1 MTTIPVAD
9 GLFTWPSDEPRL
21 IGGSC
26 RSCGTITFPSQG
38 SCPKCTGRD
47 ISERLLEREGTLWT
61 FTVQGFRP
69 KAPYSGPVEFES
81 YGVGYV
87 QLPGEVMVESRLTE
101 NDPHK
106 LAIGDAMEL
115 VIVPSRQDEDGND
128 VVTFA
133 FRPVDRRSGDG
144 PE

>member
-9 GLFTWPSDEPRL
+9 GLFTWPSDQPRL

-26 RSCGTITFPSQG
+26 RSCGTTTFPKQG

-47 ISERLLEREGTLWT
+47 ITEQLLDREGTLWT

-69 KAPYSGPVEFES
+69 KSPYLGPDEFEP

-87 QLPGEVMVESRLTE
+87 ELPGQVMVETRLTE
-101 NDPHK
+101 NDPNR
-106 LAIGDAMEL
+106 LEIGAAMEL
-115 VIVPSRQDEDGND
+115 VIIPFRQDEPGNH
-128 VVTFA
+128 VLTIA
-133 FRPVDRRSGDG
+133 F
-144 PE
+144 

>member
-1 MTTIPVAD
+1 MTTIPVEE

-21 IGGSC
+21 IGGRC
-26 RSCGTITFPSQG
+26 QSCGTTTFPKQG

-47 ISERLLEREGTLWT
+47 VTEQLLDREGTLWT

-69 KAPYSGPVEFES
+69 KSPYAGPEEFEQ

-87 QLPGEVMVESRLTE
+87 ELPGQVMVESRLTE
-101 NDPHK
+101 NDPAR
-106 LAIGDAMEL
+106 LEIGAAMEL
-115 VIVPSRQDEDGND
+115 VIIPFRQDEAGNA

-133 FRPVDRRSGDG
+133 FRPPG
-144 PE
+144 EQ